1 MLVKMWRKGNP
12 GTQLVRMKT
21 GAATRK
27 TVWKC
32 LKKLKTELPNKPTI
46 SLLGIVTKKMKH

>member
-21 GAATRK
+21 GADTRK